1 MSGTELIYINH
12 KTLQILNVFLQ
23 QLKYSIGNENQ

>member
-1 MSGTELIYINH
+1 MSGTDIICINH

-23 QLKYSIGNENQ
+23 QLEYNIGN